1 MKNNLIMASSVMLQ
15 IDNSEEP
22 MSKFTKLYFWYYK
35 LIGVNFGGYSLDQ
48 NGFLKKSFAWKLYG
62 YFYILISVILL
73 WSINVDFMY
82 SDEMKMLKRS
92 NRPFLYELVLI
103 SYLVRNNLPLI
114 TLIIGN
120 RNGLQ
125 LIRLII
131 KYPNENRKLK
141 MTFKSLWQINLTTCL
156 TAMFFYYYHYYD
168 FIFTNFD
175 VKTFI
180 NLYSGFTE
188 NLVFISINYSI
199 SFICWQISFSV
210 YDKLN
215 NMKKQLIKSKCNLYE
230 VISMRKQFLQM
241 RNDLVEA
248 DLYTRFGFFI
258 DCVSITF
265 TLMLNIYSFVAGNQF
280 YTWFAPFLVYC
291 LIITPKL

>member
-15 IDNSEEP
+15 INKSEEP

-73 WSINVDFMY
+73 WSITVDFMY

-131 KYPNENRKLK
+131 KYPNENRKLN
-141 MTFKSLWQINLTTCL
+141 MTFQSLC
-156 TAMFFYYYHYYD
+156 
-168 FIFTNFD
+168 
-175 VKTFI
+175 
-180 NLYSGFTE
+180 
-188 NLVFISINYSI
+188 
-199 SFICWQISFSV
+199 
-210 YDKLN
+210 
-215 NMKKQLIKSKCNLYE
+215 
-230 VISMRKQFLQM
+230 QM
-241 RNDLVEA
+241 N
-248 DLYTRFGFFI
+248 
-258 DCVSITF
+258 
-265 TLMLNIYSFVAGNQF
+265 
-280 YTWFAPFLVYC
+280 
-291 LIITPKL
+291 